1 MVQKISTTADV
12 HERKFELSLTIS
24 QTEKLYAE
32 ANEALISPIANK
44 IFGFPWTE
52 HVVVG
57 PNFVTIKKQNWVDW
71 SILEEPLKG
80 LLTEHFSDLNT
91 SQVEENPEPSSPTVS
106 AGDKGLNTP
115 EAQTIQKL
123 IEEQINPALANH
135 NGYVVLHGI
144 VGPRVYLEMGGGC
157 QGCAMSYQTLKE
169 GIEGAIKD
177 VVPSIETIIDVTR
190 HEEGENPFYAR

>member
-1 MVQKISTTADV
+1 MVQKISTTADE

-57 PNFVTIKKQNWVDW
+57 PNYVTIKKQDWVDW

-80 LLTEHFSDLNT
+80 LLTEHFSELDPKA
-91 SQVEENPEPSSPTVS
+91 VEENPEPVQSNTTI
-106 AGDKGLNTP
+106 GDKSLNTP

-123 IEEQINPALANH
+123 IEEHINPALANH
-135 NGYVVLHGI
+135 NGYVVLHGLK
-144 VGPRVYLEMGGGC
+144 GSRVYLEMGGGC

-169 GIEGAIKD
+169 GIEGAIKE
-177 VVPSIETIIDVTR
+177 VVPSIETIIDITR
-190 HEEGENPFYAR
+190 HEEGENPFY